1 MTTKPNNAARD
12 PLTVG
17 QHTFDAVDKIV
28 EHAGFLSGQLQSLR
42 ERMYPPEAEKSLRYF
57 MTNEVSKLTTIPEST
72 LRTLSIDG
80 KGPSPQRLENN
91 HRAYTLAQINE
102 LRRYFAKQKPGG
114 DLSVLPSRQKH
125 EHLQILAATNFKGG
139 SAKTTTTVHL
149 AHYLALQG
157 YRVLAIDLDP
167 QASLSAMF
175 GFQPEMDVGH
185 NETIYAA
192 MRYDEERRPLKDV
205 IRKTYFDGLDL
216 VPGNIEVMEF
226 EYETPR
232 VLGTNQKVE
241 GGIFFERLKLAID
254 EVANDYDIV
263 LLDTPPSLGYLTLG
277 ALYAA
282 TSMIITIHPAMLDVA
297 SMSQFLLML
306 GDLAAVIRDAGA
318 TMRNDF
324 INYLVTRHDPN
335 DQAQTQIVALL
346 RHLFTDDV
354 LVPTALQ
361 STAVELA
368 GLGKRSIYE
377 VEPGEIPRNTLKRAR
392 EAMDDVNRAILDQV
406 HKSWGRS

>member
-1 MTTKPNNAARD
+1 M
-12 PLTVG
+12 
-17 QHTFDAVDKIV
+17 
-28 EHAGFLSGQLQSLR
+28 
-42 ERMYPPEAEKSLRYF
+42 
-57 MTNEVSKLTTIPEST
+57 
-72 LRTLSIDG
+72 
-80 KGPSPQRLENN
+80 
-91 HRAYTLAQINE
+91 
-102 LRRYFAKQKPGG
+102 
-114 DLSVLPSRQKH
+114 
-125 EHLQILAATNFKGG
+125 QILAATNFKGG

-149 AHYLALQG
+149 AHFLALQG
-157 YRVLAIDLDP
+157 YRVLTIDLDP

-175 GFQPEMDVGH
+175 GFQPEMDVGQ

-192 MRYDEERRPLKDV
+192 MRYDDQRRPISDV

-232 VLGTNQKVE
+232 VLGTGQKVD
-241 GGIFFERLKLAID
+241 GGLFFERLKLAID
-254 EVANDYDIV
+254 EVEDQYDIV

-277 ALYAA
+277 ALYSA

-318 TMRNDF
+318 SMRNDF
-324 INYLVTRHDPN
+324 MSYLVTRHDPN
-335 DQAQTQIVALL
+335 DQAQAQIVALL
-346 RHLFTDDV
+346 RHLFADDV
-354 LVPTALQ
+354 IMPTALQ

-377 VEPGEIPRNTLKRAR
+377 VETGEIPRNTLKRAR
-392 EAMDDVNRAILDQV
+392 EAMDDVNQAILNQV
-406 HKSWGRS
+406 HRSWGRL

>member
-1 MTTKPNNAARD
+1 MGKSHQIGAI
-12 PLTVG
+12 
-17 QHTFDAVDKIV
+17 DAVDKIV
-28 EHAGFLSGQLQSLR
+28 DHAGLLSGQLQVLR
-42 ERMYPPEAEKSLRYF
+42 QRMYPPEAEKSLRYF
-57 MTNEVSKLTTIPEST
+57 MTNEVSKLTSIPEST

-80 KGPSPQRLENN
+80 KGPSPARLENN

-102 LRRYFAKQKPGG
+102 LRRYFAALKPDG
-114 DLSVLPSRQKH
+114 DLAMLPSRQPH
-125 EHLQILAATNFKGG
+125 EHLQVLAATNFKGG

-157 YRVLAIDLDP
+157 YRVLTIDMDP

-175 GFQPEMDVGH
+175 GFQPELDVGQ

-192 MRYDEERRPLKDV
+192 MRYDEQRKPISEV

-241 GGIFFERLKLAID
+241 GGLFFERLKLAIE
-254 EVANDYDIV
+254 EVADDYDIV

-277 ALYAA
+277 ALYSA
-282 TSMIITIHPAMLDVA
+282 TSMVITIHPAMLDVA

-306 GDLAAVIRDAGA
+306 GDLADVIRNAGA

-324 INYLVTRHDPN
+324 MNYLVTRHDPN

-346 RHLFTDDV
+346 RHLFADDV
-354 LVPTALQ
+354 IMPTALQ

-377 VEPGEIPRNTLKRAR
+377 VEAGEIPRNTLKRAR
-392 EAMDDVNRAILDQV
+392 ESMDDVNRAILDQV
-406 HKSWGRS
+406 HKSWGRT

>member
-1 MTTKPNNAARD
+1 MSIETQSPANSTAARN
-12 PLTVG
+12 VG
-17 QHTFDAVDKIV
+17 LIDAVDKIV
-28 EHAGFLSGQLQSLR
+28 DHAGLLSGQLQALR

-102 LRRYFAKQKPGG
+102 LRRYFAAQKPDG
-114 DLSVLPSRQKH
+114 DLSILPHRQAG

-149 AHYLALQG
+149 AHFLALQG
-157 YRVLAIDLDP
+157 YRVLTIDLDP

-175 GFQPEMDVGH
+175 GFQPEMDVGQ

-192 MRYDEERRPLKDV
+192 MRYDDQRRPISDV

-232 VLGTNQKVE
+232 VLGTGQKVD
-241 GGIFFERLKLAID
+241 GGLFFERLKLAID
-254 EVANDYDIV
+254 EVEGQYDIV

-277 ALYAA
+277 ALYSA

-318 TMRNDF
+318 SMRNDF
-324 INYLVTRHDPN
+324 MSYLVTRHDPN
-335 DQAQTQIVALL
+335 DQAQAQIVALL
-346 RHLFTDDV
+346 RHLFADDV
-354 LVPTALQ
+354 IMPTALQ

-377 VEPGEIPRNTLKRAR
+377 VETGEIPRNTLKRAR
-392 EAMDDVNRAILDQV
+392 EAMDDVNQAILNQV
-406 HKSWGRS
+406 HRSWGRL

>member
-1 MTTKPNNAARD
+1 MTTQAKDAKAAAA
-12 PLTVG
+12 PIQFG
-17 QHTFDAVDKIV
+17 SIDAVDKIV
-28 EHAGFLSGQLQSLR
+28 EHAGLLSGQLQTLR
-42 ERMYPPEAEKSLRYF
+42 KRMYPPEAEKSLRYF
-57 MTNEVSKLTTIPEST
+57 MTNEVSKLTSIPEST

-80 KGPSPQRLENN
+80 KGPSPARLENN
-91 HRAYTLAQINE
+91 HRAYTLKQINE
-102 LRRYFAKQKPGG
+102 LRRYFADQKPGG
-114 DLSVLPSRQKH
+114 DLSFLPQRRGN
-125 EHLQILAATNFKGG
+125 EHLQVLAATNFKGG

-175 GFQPEMDVGH
+175 GFQPEMDVGE
-185 NETIYAA
+185 NETIFAA
-192 MRYDEERRPLKDV
+192 LRYDDQRKPISEV

-241 GGIFFERLKLAID
+241 GGIFFERLKLAI
-254 EVANDYDIV
+254 ESVEGDYDIV

-277 ALYAA
+277 ALYSA
-282 TSMIITIHPAMLDVA
+282 TSMVITIHPAMLDVA

-318 TMRNDF
+318 SMRNDF
-324 INYLVTRHDPN
+324 MNYLITRHDPN

-346 RHLFTDDV
+346 RHLFADDV
-354 LVPTALQ
+354 IMPTALQ

-377 VEPGEIPRNTLKRAR
+377 VEAGEIPRNTLKRAR
-392 EAMDDVNRAILDQV
+392 ESMDDVNKAILDQV
-406 HKSWGRS
+406 HKSWGRT

>member
-1 MTTKPNNAARD
+1 MTTTDATAVELN
-12 PLTVG
+12 G
-17 QHTFDAVDKIV
+17 SIDAVDKIV
-28 EHAGFLSGQLQSLR
+28 EHAGLLSNQLQVLR
-42 ERMYPPEAEKSLRYF
+42 QRMYPPEAEKELRFF
-57 MTNEVSKLTTIPEST
+57 MTNEVSKLTSIPEST
-72 LRTLSIDG
+72 LRTMSIEG
-80 KGPSPQRLENN
+80 KGPSPARLENN
-91 HRAYTLAQINE
+91 HRAYTLTQVNE
-102 LRRYFAKQKPGG
+102 LRRYFADNKVGG
-114 DLSVLPSRQKH
+114 DLKILPKRQPG

-157 YRVLAIDLDP
+157 YRVLTIDLDP

-175 GFQPEMDVGH
+175 GFQPEMDVGQ

-192 MRYDEERRPLKDV
+192 LRYDEQRRSIKDV

-232 VLGTNQKVE
+232 VLGSNERVE
-241 GGIFFERLKLAID
+241 GGVFFERLKLAIG
-254 EVANDYDIV
+254 EVEGDYDIV

-277 ALYAA
+277 ALYSA
-282 TSMIITIHPAMLDVA
+282 TSMVITVHPAMLDVA

-306 GDLAAVIRDAGA
+306 GDLASVIRDAGA
-318 TMRNDF
+318 TMNNDF
-324 INYLVTRHDPN
+324 LSYLVTRHDPN

-346 RHLFTDDV
+346 RHLFADDV
-354 LVPTALQ
+354 IMPTALQ

-377 VEPGEIPRNTLKRAR
+377 VEAGEIPRNTLKRAR

-406 HKSWGRS
+406 HQSWGRP